1 MDYLYSI
8 VLYSVE
14 IVQMTDVLSDVLN
27 HLNLRSVRCTRLEA
41 SGAWSLR
48 FSLRTTLK
56 FVAVMKGEAWLIPDE
71 QTPVRLVEGDAFF
84 LANAAGYVVTSDP
97 ALIPTDGLQAFDWNT
112 GKTACL
118 GGDDTIMLG
127 GGFDVQGGPIDFL
140 LKAMPPA
147 IQISA
152 QDNAATALRLSLS
165 LLNSEL
171 EGPKVGSD
179 AASKSLAD
187 LMLVHALRT
196 YALGGSFRAP
206 TWLNGLAEPQIRQAL
221 ELMHGNPERVW
232 SVAELACAV
241 GMSRSSFARSFSE
254 KVGQPPLGY
263 LTQWRLER
271 ACATLRRGV
280 EPMSNIAQAAGY
292 GSESAFGLAFK
303 RHFGISP
310 GRYRKDHVAMD
321 HVAAVIGT

>member
-1 MDYLYSI
+1 
-8 VLYSVE
+8 
-14 IVQMTDVLSDVLN
+14 MTDVLSDVLN

-41 SGAWSLR
+41 SGPWSLR

-56 FVAVMKGEAWLIPDE
+56 FVAVMKGEAWLIPDG
-71 QTPVRLVEGDAFF
+71 QNPVHLCEGDTFF
-84 LANAAGYVVTSDP
+84 LANAAGYVVASDP
-97 ALIPTDGLQAFDWNT
+97 TLTPRDGLKAFDWDT
-112 GKTACL
+112 GETACF

-127 GGFDVQGGPIDFL
+127 GGFDVRGAPIDFL
-140 LKAMPPA
+140 LKAMPTA

-152 QDNAATALRLSLS
+152 QDYAAKALRLSLS

-171 EGPKVGSD
+171 ENPNIGSD

-196 YALGGSFRAP
+196 YALGNGSRSPA
-206 TWLNGLAEPQIRQAL
+206 WLNGLADPQIRRAL
-221 ELMHGNPERVW
+221 ELMHGNPEHAWKVDD
-232 SVAELACAV
+232 LARAV
-241 GMSRSSFARSFSE
+241 GMSRSSFARTFAV

-271 ACATLRRGV
+271 ACAALRKGV
-280 EPMSNIAQAAGY
+280 EPMSDIAQASNY

-303 RHFGISP
+303 RQFGISP
-310 GRYRKDHVAMD
+310 GRYRKDHAVAD
-321 HVAAVIGT
+321 RPRAVISP